1 MELEKS
7 DLLTNPEE
15 LLGLPD
21 IGEPT
26 PHFIKAWKRTVLVK
40 NPAGA
45 DLDEW
50 MTYSRNNQG
59 LNVPWRAKLAQLM
72 LCDAKGERLYK
83 DSDVAKLHKKSAA
96 ALEEISVIA
105 MKKLA
110 VTPEEIEELEKN

>member
-1 MELEKS
+1 MADG
-7 DLLTNPEE
+7 DLITDGDE
-15 LLGLPD
+15 LLGLKD

-26 PHFIKAWKRTVLVK
+26 RHFIKAWNRTVLVK
-40 NPAGA
+40 DPAGA

-59 LNVPWRAKLAQLM
+59 MNVPWRAKLAQLM
-72 LCDAKGERLYK
+72 LCNEKGERLYK

-96 ALEEISVIA
+96 ALEEVSVIA